1 MENKVRKS
9 LGLLTEDSIGEN
21 KEVTRRKFMR
31 DSAMV
36 AAGLGSVIGGCK
48 GKEEEKEPNTV
59 ESDAPKTPEKEEDPQ
74 VAKKVDDINVA
85 LIGLGVQCDRL
96 RDAIFKTKMD
106 KT

>member
-48 GKEEEKEPNTV
+48 GKEEEKEPNAV
-59 ESDAPKTPEKEEDPQ
+59 ESGTPEAFYSSQD
-74 VAKKVDDINVA
+74 
-85 LIGLGVQCDRL
+85 
-96 RDAIFKTKMD
+96 
-106 KT
+106 